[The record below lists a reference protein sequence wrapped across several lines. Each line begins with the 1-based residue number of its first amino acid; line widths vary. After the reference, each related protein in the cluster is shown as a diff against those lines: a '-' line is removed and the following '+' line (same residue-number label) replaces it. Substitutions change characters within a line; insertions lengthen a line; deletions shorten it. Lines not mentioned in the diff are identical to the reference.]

1 VSAAK
6 PPCARLA
13 GCAPIPA
20 SSGQTVRYRLDRS
33 GHRQLNRA
41 LDMIPTS
48 RRRWHQPTIDYI
60 ARRRADGKPA
70 AKQPAASSATS
81 PATSTGFSNTR
92 Q

>member
-1 VSAAK
+1 
-6 PPCARLA
+6 
-13 GCAPIPA
+13 
-20 SSGQTVRYRLDRS
+20 
-33 GHRQLNRA
+33 
-41 LDMIPTS
+41 MIPTS